1 MSKFIFVDRAT
12 GLTYVISAESH
23 GDAID
28 FAYKLLNEPE
38 FRWVEEI
45 GE

>member
-12 GLTYVISAESH
+12 GLDWEIFAESH
-23 GDAID
+23 GEAID
-28 FAYKLLNEPE
+28 LAYEFLNEPK
-38 FRWVEEI
+38 FRSAEEI